1 MAKKLDY
8 WDVEELAATIL
19 GIENEDYADSDTLD
33 DSLYEK
39 CGVTFEQFET
49 VVNLLIDYTPIIAT
63 ALTEVKFHAFVKDGF
78 CIVKK
83 ECGNG

>member
-8 WDVEELAATIL
+8 RDVEELAATIL
-19 GIENEDYADSDTLD
+19 GIEDSDTLD

-39 CGVTFEQFET
+39 YGVTFEQFEA
-49 VVNLLIDYTPIIAT
+49 VVNLLIDYTPIITT
-63 ALTEVKFHAFVKDGF
+63 ALTERKFHAFVKDGF